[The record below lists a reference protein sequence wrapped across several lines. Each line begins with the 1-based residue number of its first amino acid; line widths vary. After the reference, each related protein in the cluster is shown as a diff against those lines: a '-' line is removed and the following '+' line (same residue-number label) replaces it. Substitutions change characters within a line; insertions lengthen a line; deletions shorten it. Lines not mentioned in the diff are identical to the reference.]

1 VAEAQAKVTEHVR
14 LPSGTWLT
22 WSGQFENLIAAGDRL
37 RLIVPACFIVIFLM
51 LFAALGSIREA
62 RLAFS
67 GVPLAI
73 SGGTPTLYLPGMPFS
88 VSAAV
93 GFIALSSIAVL
104 NGLVLVTTIN
114 HLRLRGE
121 NGEPLATVVVGG
133 MTTATLLTLV
143 VVPDKRSALTDATLR
158 EITRKEREFAA

>member
-1 VAEAQAKVTEHVR
+1 
-14 LPSGTWLT
+14 
-22 WSGQFENLIAAGDRL
+22 
-37 RLIVPACFIVIFLM
+37 M

-62 RLAFS
+62 RLVFS

-73 SGGTPTLYLPGMPFS
+73 SGGTLTFYLRGMPFS

-121 NGEPLATVVVGG
+121 NGEPLATVVVGD
-133 MTTATLLTLV
+133 MTTATLLPLV
-143 VVPDKRSALTDATLR
+143 VLPALYKRSALTDATLR
-158 EITRKEREFAA
+158 EITSKEREFAA